1 MALTASSLIR
11 CQHPSP
17 FRQAWK
23 LSQVYQST
31 RYDHLRVA
39 PLGRIQMRLICRI
52 GRLVSTPLT
61 SPFAKRSVTFGR
73 KRRVRPN
80 RYSRLFLADWL
91 SSGRVTLN
99 DPSNRAFFR
108 NPGDLW
114 LADHFK
120 GDSFPLASTLSEQL
134 FHRQML
140 PLAAT
145 LVAIS
150 LLGED

>member
-1 MALTASSLIR
+1 MCLL
-11 CQHPSP
+11 
-17 FRQAWK
+17 
-23 LSQVYQST
+23 
-31 RYDHLRVA
+31 
-39 PLGRIQMRLICRI
+39 CRI

-61 SPFAKRSVTFGR
+61 SPFAKRNVAFGR
-73 KRRVRPN
+73 KRHVRPI
-80 RYSRLFLADWL
+80 RYSRLLLADWL
-91 SSGRVTLN
+91 SSGRVTLH

-120 GDSFPLASTLSEQL
+120 GDSFPLVSTLSGQL
-134 FHRQML
+134 FHRQLL

>member
-1 MALTASSLIR
+1 
-11 CQHPSP
+11 
-17 FRQAWK
+17 
-23 LSQVYQST
+23 
-31 RYDHLRVA
+31 
-39 PLGRIQMRLICRI
+39 MRLICRI
-52 GRLVSTPLT
+52 GRLVFTPLP
-61 SPFAKRSVTFGR
+61 SPFAKWDVAFGR
-73 KRRVRPN
+73 KQHVHPI

-91 SSGRVTLN
+91 PSGRVTLN
-99 DPSNRAFFR
+99 DPSKRAFFR

-120 GDSFPLASTLSEQL
+120 RESFLLASTLSEQL
-134 FHRQML
+134 FHRQLL

>member
-1 MALTASSLIR
+1 
-11 CQHPSP
+11 
-17 FRQAWK
+17 
-23 LSQVYQST
+23 
-31 RYDHLRVA
+31 
-39 PLGRIQMRLICRI
+39 MRLIYRI

-73 KRRVRPN
+73 KCRVRPN

-99 DPSNRAFFR
+99 DPSNKAFFR

-134 FHRQML
+134 FHRQLL

>member
-1 MALTASSLIR
+1 
-11 CQHPSP
+11 
-17 FRQAWK
+17 
-23 LSQVYQST
+23 
-31 RYDHLRVA
+31 
-39 PLGRIQMRLICRI
+39 MRLICRI
-52 GRLVSTPLT
+52 GRLVSTPVT
-61 SPFAKRSVTFGR
+61 SPFAKWNVAFGR
-73 KRRVRPN
+73 QWHVRPT

-91 SSGRVTLN
+91 PSGRVTLN

-108 NPGDLW
+108 DPGDLW

>member
-1 MALTASSLIR
+1 
-11 CQHPSP
+11 
-17 FRQAWK
+17 
-23 LSQVYQST
+23 
-31 RYDHLRVA
+31 
-39 PLGRIQMRLICRI
+39 MRLICRI

-61 SPFAKRSVTFGR
+61 SPFAKRGVAFGR
-73 KRRVRPN
+73 KRRVRPI
-80 RYSRLFLADWL
+80 RYSRFFLADWL

-134 FHRQML
+134 FHRQLL

-150 LLGED
+150 LFGGRLNPTNTLPRVLLQIVSKDKCLSHFHSSVQ